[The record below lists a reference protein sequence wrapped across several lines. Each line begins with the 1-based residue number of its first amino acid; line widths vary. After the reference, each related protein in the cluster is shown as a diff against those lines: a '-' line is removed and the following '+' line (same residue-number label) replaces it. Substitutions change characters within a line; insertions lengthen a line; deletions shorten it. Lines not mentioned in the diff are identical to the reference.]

1 VSCRTVIT
9 AKEGGNQERSNPMP
23 RIMETK
29 VFKFEELSDKAKE
42 KARDWYREGVLDHE
56 LVG

>member
-1 VSCRTVIT
+1 
-9 AKEGGNQERSNPMP
+9 MP